1 MITTV
6 TVRAE
11 NPSALTLDGTN
22 SYLLIDSDSRA
33 ALCIDPG
40 PDIDAHLAH
49 VERVCAE
56 HAARIA
62 AIAITHGH
70 PDHAPGALTLQHR
83 ISVPLYAHVSSAI
96 PHDAG
101 LADGD
106 SLRFGTACVIAID
119 APGHT
124 FDHLVFYE
132 PQERAL
138 FTGDVILGQGYVVI
152 APPGGAMRP
161 YQRTLARLADD
172 YADASRIYPGHGEVI
187 TAPAERIA
195 DYRNHREHRER
206 EIIAALAD
214 GATTIPEIVARIY
227 EQTPQHL
234 WPAAARQVLAYLL
247 ALEDESRV
255 TSQRI
260 PRPLTSEETAILAPN
275 WARIVG
281 SHDAAVVEAE
291 LGTNTS
297 QDLRAYHLV
306 LPPA

>member
-1 MITTV
+1 MITTI
-6 TVRAE
+6 TIRAE

-22 SYLLIDSDSRA
+22 TYLLVDTDTRE

-40 PDIDAHLAH
+40 PDLDAHISH
-49 VERVCAE
+49 IERVCAE
-56 HAARIA
+56 HSAHIA
-62 AIAITHGH
+62 AIAVTHGH

-83 ISVPLYAHVSSAI
+83 TSAPLYAHVTSAV
-96 PHDAG
+96 PHDVG
-101 LADGD
+101 VADRD
-106 SLRFGTACVIAID
+106 SIAFGSAHVIAID

-138 FTGDVILGQGYVVI
+138 FTGDVILGHGYVVI

-161 YQRTLARLADD
+161 YQQTLARLATEFP
-172 YADASRIYPGHGEVI
+172 DAEQIYPGHGAVI

-195 DYRNHREHRER
+195 DYRAHREHRER
-206 EIIAALAD
+206 EIIDALAD
-214 GATTIPEIVARIY
+214 GAMTIPEIVARIY
-227 EQTPQHL
+227 AQTPHHL
-234 WPAAARQVLAYLL
+234 WPAAARQVLAYLF
-247 ALEDESRV
+247 ALENESRI

-260 PRPLTSEETAILAPN
+260 HRELTPAETAILAPN

-291 LGTNTS
+291 LGTNTT
-297 QDLRAYHLV
+297 QELRSYLLV
-306 LPPA
+306 SPRS